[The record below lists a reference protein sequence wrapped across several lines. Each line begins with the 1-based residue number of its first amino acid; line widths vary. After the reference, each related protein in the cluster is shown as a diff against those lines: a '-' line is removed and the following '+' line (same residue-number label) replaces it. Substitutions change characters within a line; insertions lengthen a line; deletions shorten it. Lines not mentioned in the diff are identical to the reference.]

1 MKLAVQ
7 KYERMKREAEE
18 ERKEGEEVE
27 TKLMSLVFKIPGCK
41 DLYCLKEDGEFGNMV
56 LFMFGSLMGMFYK
69 IEWYSLLLMNLLMAR
84 LDVLKNIIQA
94 IKTSV
99 RMLGILSFFGV
110 SFVAFFSVFSMG
122 NYVETIYPDRYPD
135 SHCESV
141 IDCVLELY
149 IREQIGEDMEVF
161 KGGRF
166 AYDMIY
172 LIFMDTLFGNI
183 LGGVLID
190 NFASLRAEKEDMLK
204 DKTEK
209 CFICGI
215 DK

>member
-1 MKLAVQ
+1 
-7 KYERMKREAEE
+7 
-18 ERKEGEEVE
+18 
-27 TKLMSLVFKIPGCK
+27 
-41 DLYCLKEDGEFGNMV
+41 
-56 LFMFGSLMGMFYK
+56 MFGSMMGMFYK
-69 IEWYSLLLMNLLMAR
+69 IEWYSLLLINLLMAR

-94 IKTSV
+94 LKASIF
-99 RMLGILSFFGV
+99 MLGILSFFGV
-110 SFVAFFSVFSMG
+110 SFITFFSVFSLG
-122 NYVETIYPDRYPD
+122 NYADSIYPDRYPD
-135 SHCESV
+135 THCETV
-141 IDCVLELY
+141 FDCVVELY
-149 IREQIGEDMEVF
+149 IKEQVGEDMEVF

-172 LIFMDTLFGNI
+172 VVFMDMLFGNI

-190 NFASLRAEKEDMLK
+190 NFASLRSSREEMLK